1 MNRNIWRGMV
11 GVVLCIAM
19 VLAGCSTSWINEAEQ
34 IVAAL
39 IPAAANLVTLV
50 AALEGKSVSATD
62 MATIQNAGTQAEAD
76 LQLVQSLIAAYQ
88 KADASAKPGIL
99 NQIQSGILAAQGNLQ
114 GVLPA
119 LHIKD
124 TATQTKITAVVGIV
138 LSEVQSLAAVV
149 PVVQAGG
156 ETSAKIPALAVKSAA
171 STGHV
176 QVPLTADQ
184 FVKSYNATL
193 TAKTGNAD
201 LDRVTAGLEVHLHGK
216 VERIASAGV
225 LK

>member
-1 MNRNIWRGMV
+1 MKRSSGRV
-11 GVVLCIAM
+11 TSALVLCVTLM
-19 VLAGCSTSWINEAEQ
+19 LAGCSTDWIAEAEK

-50 AALEGKSVSATD
+50 AALEGKSVSAAD
-62 MATIQNAGTQAEAD
+62 LAAIQNAGTQAGAD

-99 NQIQSGILAAQGNLQ
+99 NQIQSAILAAQGNLQ

-124 TATQTKITAVVGIV
+124 TATQTKITAVVGI
-138 LSEVQSLAAVV
+138 LLAEVQSLAAVV
-149 PVVQAGG
+149 PLV
-156 ETSAKIPALAVKSAA
+156 SAQNQNPHPVANHATTVGHPRAPLSANE
-171 STGHV
+171 
-176 QVPLTADQ
+176 
-184 FVKSYNATL
+184 FVKSYNAAL
-193 TAKTGNAD
+193 TAKTGNAE
-201 LDRVTAGLEVHLHGK
+201 LDRVTEGLSIHAHGK
-216 VERIASAGV
+216 VERIASAGM